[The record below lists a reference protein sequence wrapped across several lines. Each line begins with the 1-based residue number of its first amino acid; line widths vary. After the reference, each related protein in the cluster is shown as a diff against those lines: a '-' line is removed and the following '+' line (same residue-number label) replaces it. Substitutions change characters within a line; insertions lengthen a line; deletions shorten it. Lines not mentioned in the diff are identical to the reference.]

1 MSLTVQV
8 GTHSNWV
15 GSHYWSALERR
26 SDKSDVAHNYN
37 ECAHGNLTPR
47 LFVVESPDEV
57 GGGFGEEPESPSPG
71 GEFDVQV
78 IERESGDTGIHPFR
92 QALLMGQEPV
102 SLNYD
107 SLGYWTDFWELR
119 SLPSHMELSRAV
131 GRDKYWFETKR
142 DQDWDETSLRR
153 LVEET
158 DEAITTLQLLASM
171 QDVSGGLSCS
181 LFEYLRTS
189 YPKSKCFSLV
199 SPLPAMHHFGHDHS
213 IPAVVN
219 LAQFTMS
226 LLSDDTNCLI
236 VAPPHRES
244 DSSRI
249 VNSGTEAVWL
259 DSLRLLSCEVNSIE
273 CIYLSIDGVSLYSPP
288 HASGYGSI
296 TPRSRESGFVK
307 NVGNPVH
314 VTPQSDVAA
323 GTYSESCIVPVLEN
337 AIPVVRRFVRDFKQV
352 YAEYCEE
359 GDFVETVEFL
369 SDRLSH
375 LKPQTDD

>member
-8 GTHSNWV
+8 GTHPNWV

-26 SDKSDVAHNYN
+26 SDKSDVANHYN
-37 ECAHGNLTPR
+37 ESAHGNLTPR

-57 GGGFGEEPESPSPG
+57 GGGFMEEPESLSAG

-78 IERESGDTGIHPFR
+78 IERESGDTEIHPFR
-92 QALLMGQEPV
+92 QALLMGQDPV
-102 SLNYD
+102 SPNFD
-107 SLGYWTDFWELR
+107 SFGYWTDFWELR
-119 SLPSHMELSRAV
+119 SLPSHMELSKAV

-142 DQDWDETSLRR
+142 NQEWDETSLRR

-158 DEAITTLQLLASM
+158 DEAVNTLQLLASM
-171 QDVSGGLSCS
+171 QDVSGGMSCS
-181 LFEYLRTS
+181 LFEYLGTC
-189 YPKSKCFSLV
+189 YPKSKCLCLV
-199 SPLPAMHHFGHDHS
+199 SPIPAMDHFGHDHS
-213 IPAVVN
+213 IPSVVN
-219 LAQFTMS
+219 FAQFTMS

-249 VNSGTEAVWL
+249 VNSATEAVWL
-259 DSLRLLSCEVNSIE
+259 DSVRILSGEVNSIE
-273 CIYLSIDGVSLYSPP
+273 CMYLSIDGVSLYSPP

-296 TPRSRESGFVK
+296 TPRPRESGFVK
-307 NVGNPVH
+307 NAGNPVH

-323 GTYSESCIVPVLEN
+323 GTHSEFCIVPGLEN
-337 AIPVVRRFVRDFKQV
+337 AIPVLKRFVRDFKPV

-359 GDFVETVEFL
+359 ADFAETVEFL
-369 SDRLSH
+369 SERISH